1 MDLFLG
7 IDGGQSSTTA
17 VIGDAS
23 GRVVGNGRGGPC
35 NHVKTGD
42 GREKFTGA
50 ILGCVTLAC
59 EHAGLRQV
67 PFKSLCAGF
76 SGGPADKED
85 LLKELVPSELT
96 FVTHDGLIA
105 LCGATA
111 GAPGIIA
118 IAGTGQLCFG
128 RNADGVTAR
137 AGGWGYVF
145 GDEGGGFDVTR
156 QALRAALRQH
166 EGWGHRTALHDRLL
180 AETGATDAN
189 DLLHRF
195 YSTDFPR
202 PRIAALSRLV
212 DEVALEGDAL
222 AQAILS
228 NAAHH
233 LAAYV
238 TAVYAQ
244 LFTEPEPVVVAP
256 IGGVWNSEIIRNK
269 FCQLI
274 ALTDGQKVIEP
285 RHGPAA
291 GALIEAYR
299 LAGLNVTLSNVP
311 IEKDRSRPRIP
322 SLLRARFP

>member
-23 GRVVGNGRGGPC
+23 GRVVGYGRGGPC

-50 ILGCVTLAC
+50 ILGCVTVAC
-59 EHAGLRQV
+59 EQAGLPQAQ
-67 PFKSLCAGF
+67 FKALCAGF

-105 LCGATA
+105 LSGATA

-128 RNADGVTAR
+128 RNALGVTAR

-145 GDEGGGFDVTR
+145 GDEGGGFDLTR

-202 PRIAALSRLV
+202 PRIARLSKVV
-212 DEVALEGDAL
+212 DEVAREGDAVAL
-222 AQAILS
+222 SILS
-228 NAAHH
+228 SAAHQ
-233 LAAYV
+233 LAGYV
-238 TAVYAQ
+238 SAVYGQ
-244 LFTEPEPVVVAP
+244 LFKEPEPVVVAP
-256 IGGVWNSEIIRNK
+256 SGGVWKSEFVRER
-269 FCQLI
+269 FQQLVE
-274 ALTDGQKVIEP
+274 LTDGQKVMAP

-299 LAGLNVTLSNVP
+299 LAGLNVPLSNVP
-311 IEKDRSRPRIP
+311 IEKD
-322 SLLRARFP
+322 

>member
-23 GRVVGNGRGGPC
+23 GRVVGHGRGGPC

-59 EHAGLRQV
+59 GEAGVTLAETR
-67 PFKSLCAGF
+67 FAALCAGF
-76 SGGPADKED
+76 SGGPADKEA
-85 LLKELVPSELT
+85 LLQELVPSELA

-105 LCGATA
+105 LSGATA
-111 GAPGIIA
+111 GVPGIIA
-118 IAGTGQLCFG
+118 IAGTGQMSFG
-128 RNADGVTAR
+128 RNAEGQTAR

-145 GDEGGGFDVTR
+145 GDEGGGFDLTR
-156 QALRAALRQH
+156 QALRAILRQH

-180 AETGATDAN
+180 KETGCTDAN
-189 DLLHRF
+189 ELLHRF
-195 YSTDFPR
+195 YSSDYPR

-212 DEVALEGDAL
+212 DEVAIEGDAV

-233 LAAYV
+233 LAAYAS
-238 TAVYAQ
+238 AVYAQ

-256 IGGVWNSEIIRNK
+256 IGGVWNSEIIRHK
-269 FCQLI
+269 FHQLI
-274 ALTDGQKVIEP
+274 ALTDGQKVIAP
-285 RHGPAA
+285 RYGPAA

-299 LAGLNVTLSNVP
+299 LAGLNVPLSNVP
-311 IEKDRSRPRIP
+311 PEKD
-322 SLLRARFP
+322 